1 MRANA
6 PVIRSAQPPR
16 PVIRSSSRRMVHDT
30 RAFFYCVLAGLLLAS
45 YVHDPDGVEA
55 VARKARTN
63 FQQVTAHLNP
73 AGFQTFL
80 TSLAQT

>member
-6 PVIRSAQPPR
+6 PVIRAN
-16 PVIRSSSRRMVHDT
+16 VIRPIARPSSRRAGHDT
-30 RAFFYCVLAGLLLAS
+30 KAFFYCVLAGLLLAS

-63 FQQVTAHLNP
+63 IQQVASHMNP
-73 AGFQTFL
+73 ASFQAAL
-80 TSLAQT
+80 VDLAKN